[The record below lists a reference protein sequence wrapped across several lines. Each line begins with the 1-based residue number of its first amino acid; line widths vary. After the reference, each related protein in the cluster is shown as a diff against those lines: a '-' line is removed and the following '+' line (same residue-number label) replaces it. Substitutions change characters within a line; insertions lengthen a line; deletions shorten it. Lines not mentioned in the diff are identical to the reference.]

1 MPYSYNAPY
10 GFTLFSLGGS
20 GNYATPNT
28 VYLTDSIGLGTTNFG
43 TALHPIQAEKPIIAG
58 NTAAYDK
65 KKKYKNC
72 IC

>member
-10 GFTLFSLGGS
+10 GFTLFSLGGV
-20 GNYATPNT
+20 GNYETPNI
-28 VYLTDSIGLGTTNFG
+28 VYLQDSIGLGSTTTG
-43 TALHPIQAEKPIIAG
+43 TALHPIKAEKPIIIG

>member
-10 GFTLFSLGGS
+10 GFTLFSLGGA

-28 VYLTDSIGLGTTNFG
+28 VYLQDSIGLGTTNFG
-43 TALHPIQAEKPIIAG
+43 TLLHPIQAEKPIIAG